1 LTPEQLAKCKK
12 KAGNNIRYNLTL
24 ECSTKLVFKEH
35 IKRKLSEKM
44 QSWLSLKANED
55 ATNEKQMEGQ
65 FNIVHEIKMK
75 KKVFLVRLL
84 PLLDLSLEADFVLE
98 VKKNWDVTNPS
109 NMTLEKL
116 QHV

>member
-1 LTPEQLAKCKK
+1 
-12 KAGNNIRYNLTL
+12 
-24 ECSTKLVFKEH
+24 
-35 IKRKLSEKM
+35 M